1 MITPA
6 FIHIIEQV
14 GIMPPVD
21 RLVRRD
27 VLADLACLEDPLVE
41 AVRSDPCHVG
51 KENHEQHAIH
61 HAVLLVATVDRVR

>member
-1 MITPA
+1 MTTSA
-6 FIHIIEQV
+6 FTHLIEQV

-27 VLADLACLEDPLVE
+27 VLTDLARLEDPQVD
-41 AVRSDPCHVG
+41 AVRSHPRHVR
-51 KENHEQHAIH
+51 KEDHKQHAID